1 MQGRGRRDG
10 EATMIRHP
18 WRWRPGRRRPWIDG
32 ARCIAGAAV
41 LTLGFAGV
49 ARADFFDD
57 MRSTF
62 TTGIP
67 HFFQDDIPCAFGGK
81 PTSGT
86 KRSCHGGSSGGR
98 APDANGKGP
107 KYYPP

>member
-1 MQGRGRRDG
+1 MK
-10 EATMIRHP
+10 
-18 WRWRPGRRRPWIDG
+18 RRPWSNRS
-32 ARCIAGAAV
+32 RCVACAAV
-41 LTLGFAGV
+41 LTLGFGGV

-81 PTSGT
+81 PTSGA
-86 KRSCHGGSSGGR
+86 KRSCHGGSGGSGGTR
-98 APDANGKGP
+98 QAPDANGKGP